1 MDGGIATGVR
11 VGIDIHRYSLLRDS
25 RGQETCP
32 IHVVS
37 LDPITVSGQSKGLE
51 NISRIKLSGLAFPQI
66 KMLVTPT
73 M

>member
-1 MDGGIATGVR
+1 MDGGIVPGVR

-37 LDPITVSGQSKGLE
+37 LDPITVSESEQRLRKYW
-51 NISRIKLSGLAFPQI
+51 
-66 KMLVTPT
+66 
-73 M
+73 